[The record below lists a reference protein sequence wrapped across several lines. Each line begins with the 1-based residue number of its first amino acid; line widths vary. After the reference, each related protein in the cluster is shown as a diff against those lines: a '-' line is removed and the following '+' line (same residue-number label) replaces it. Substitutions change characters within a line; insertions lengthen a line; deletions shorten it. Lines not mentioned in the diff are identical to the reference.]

1 MIELTEDTL
10 CFSFAEVHPGARLRV
25 EFQRTLRIP
34 DDDRDYPLPPGLGC
48 FPLRHTDDF
57 ASRVPRHWLEHGGV
71 MLPMYQAEALWLN
84 LTGEDLEDR
93 DSSYPF
99 AIRVATG
106 KVDAVTGKAWVNGL
120 EDDPQNYLVSPTQP
134 WLDGY
139 CVQRGVIRQFVAMP
153 LGRGYSVEEQVTGK
167 AEHGGIQI
175 QVFPMKREAFERRFP
190 VHSRDRRTF
199 DRMVFS
205 KELQCGSPSAAMG
218 LAPGGRMRQ
227 EIYEDPFGLED
238 WDLTRTSRCFVHLV
252 NSAMWK
258 AMTGELPPTTPPS
271 AADYSRAGLPWFDY
285 YDESAKPADGSAV
298 LRGLKSVFRLGEEK
312 GDHPPAENEGAS
324 APRVVNLRRGLRP
337 GQVRE
342 GAF

>member
-1 MIELTEDTL
+1 MIELTEDAL
-10 CFSFAEVHPGARLRV
+10 HVSFAEVHPGARLRI

-34 DDDRDYPLPPGLGC
+34 DDDRDHPLPPGLGR
-48 FPLRHTDDF
+48 FPLRHIDDF
-57 ASRVPRHWLEHGGV
+57 AARVPRHWCEHGGV

-84 LTGEDLEDR
+84 FTGEDLEDR
-93 DSSYPF
+93 DSAYPF

-120 EDDPQNYLVSPTQP
+120 EDGPQNYLVSPTQP

-153 LGRGYSVEEQVTGK
+153 LGHGYSAEEQVTGK

-175 QVFPMKREAFERRFP
+175 QVFPMKREVFERRFP
-190 VHSRDRRTF
+190 VSSRERRTF
-199 DRMVFS
+199 GRTVFS
-205 KELQCGSPSAAMG
+205 KELECGAPTAAMG

-227 EIYEDPFGLED
+227 EIYEDPFGLKD
-238 WDLTRTSRCFVHLV
+238 WDLTQTSRCFVHLV
-252 NSAMWK
+252 NSATWK
-258 AMTGELPPTTPPS
+258 AMTGELPPTIPPN

-285 YDESAKPADGSAV
+285 YDESVKPADGSAV

-312 GDHPPAENEGAS
+312 GDHPLAENEGAFTT
-324 APRVVNLRRGLRP
+324 RVVNLRRGLRP